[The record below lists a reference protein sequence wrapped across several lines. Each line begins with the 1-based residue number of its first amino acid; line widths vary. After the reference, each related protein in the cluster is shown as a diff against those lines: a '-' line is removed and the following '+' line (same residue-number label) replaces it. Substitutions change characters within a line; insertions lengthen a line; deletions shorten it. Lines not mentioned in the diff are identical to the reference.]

1 MNPHQR
7 LVQHLAAGALD
18 SEDAA
23 HASRCPACAAL
34 LPAGA
39 AEADAPVDAGLLAA
53 LQREASRPVRAWW
66 RWPALL
72 ALANL
77 ALAAAAVHVLEPWNA
92 EASTSPV
99 WLFLGA
105 SVVLLGLT
113 TAGALLALA
122 PRRRWPE
129 AALALAGLSAAGV
142 LLAADGR
149 AANARFWD
157 GATCLVTVVLLA
169 LLPLSAGLL
178 LLVRVA
184 YSPLR
189 ALAVGL
195 LSAGVGLLV
204 LQFHCTDGARPH
216 LLVFH
221 LLPWAVLGVA
231 AVLLRRLLSTWSY
244 AP

>member
-1 MNPHQR
+1 MTPHQR
-7 LVQHLAAGALD
+7 LLQHLAAGALD
-18 SEDAA
+18 TEDTA

-34 LPAGA
+34 VPAGRV
-39 AEADAPVDAGLLAA
+39 EADAPVETGVLAA
-53 LQREASRPVRAWW
+53 LQHEASRPVRAWW

-77 ALAAAAVHVLEPWNA
+77 AIAAGAVLVLEPWNA
-92 EASTSPV
+92 QASTSPA

-105 SVVLLGLT
+105 AAVLLGLT

-129 AALALAGLSAAGV
+129 SALALAGLSAAGV

-157 GATCLVTVVLLA
+157 GATCLLTVVLLA
-169 LLPLSAGLL
+169 LLPLLAGLL

-184 YSPLR
+184 YSPPR

-231 AVLLRRLLSTWSY
+231 AVLLRRLLPSWSY